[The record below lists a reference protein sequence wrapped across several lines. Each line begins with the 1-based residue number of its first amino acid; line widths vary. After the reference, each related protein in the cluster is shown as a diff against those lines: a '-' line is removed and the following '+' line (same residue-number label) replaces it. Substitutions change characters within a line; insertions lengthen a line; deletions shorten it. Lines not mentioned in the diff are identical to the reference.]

1 MAKDK
6 KAENETKNPVKAEKV
21 SKKADKKKKSNQN
34 PFKAIASF
42 FKSVN
47 SERKKVVWPTAKE
60 TFKNALIVIV
70 VTFIVGVAIYG
81 VDSLLSLG
89 LKGVKN
95 LAATTTVVTEADEND
110 ADNDI
115 VEDTTDTTAED
126 TTAETTEN
134 TTAAE

>member
-6 KAENETKNPVKAEKV
+6 KSENETKNPVKAEKV
-21 SKKADKKKKSNQN
+21 SKKADKKKKSKKN
-34 PFKAIASF
+34 PFKSIASF

>member
-6 KAENETKNPVKAEKV
+6 KAENETKKPVKAEKA
-21 SKKADKKKKSNQN
+21 SKKADKKKKSKKT
-34 PFKAIASF
+34 PFKSIASF

>member
-6 KAENETKNPVKAEKV
+6 KAEKETNKPVKAEKA
-21 SKKADKKKKSNQN
+21 SKKADKKKSSKKN
-34 PFKAIASF
+34 PFKSIASF

-47 SERKKVVWPTAKE
+47 SERRKVVWPTAKE
-60 TFKNALIVIV
+60 TFKNALIVII
-70 VTFIVGVAIYG
+70 VTAIVGVAIYG

-89 LKGVKN
+89 MKGIKN
-95 LAATTTVVTEADEND
+95 LADTTTVSAAADDND
-110 ADNDI
+110 AENDI

-126 TTAETTEN
+126 TTAGTTEN

>member
-6 KAENETKNPVKAEKV
+6 KAENETKNPVKEEKV
-21 SKKADKKKKSNQN
+21 SKKADKKKKSKKN
-34 PFKAIASF
+34 PFKSIASF

>member
-6 KAENETKNPVKAEKV
+6 KAENETMNPVKAEKV
-21 SKKADKKKKSNQN
+21 SKKADKKKKSKKN
-34 PFKAIASF
+34 PFKSIASF